1 MYDNGWL
8 LAHRALAHQPIRRLE
23 NTFKNQRELKVKPR
37 KLPKARE
44 NTGDQVV
51 IGFSFVS
58 DWLREYMALVLWT
71 NHRAE
76 WGKSKAIPDYF
87 RHPIKNRSA
96 LKSTQKFV
104 VQLKKY
110 GSQAFNIL
118 DYWMN
123 INKCLS
129 WLNFLPLYG
138 YDLWKNTFSVVLNGF
153 RECIH
158 SRKYSQLHFILI
170 IKVI

>member
-58 DWLREYMALVLWT
+58 DWLREYMARVLWT

-104 VQLKKY
+104 VQLKNMARKH
-110 GSQAFNIL
+110 SINPHFRLL
-118 DYWMN
+118 DEYQQM
-123 INKCLS
+123 
-129 WLNFLPLYG
+129 
-138 YDLWKNTFSVVLNGF
+138 
-153 RECIH
+153 
-158 SRKYSQLHFILI
+158 FILI
-170 IKVI
+170 KFFALIWIWFMEKYL